1 MSKVFKLQMNYPIF
15 FDTKKSLTLF
25 SLKEDFNFISQL
37 YITKNLPKVLMF
49 TGNKGSGKSTLINH
63 FLYSI
68 FDIDNYDKKTFS
80 ISKNSII
87 LKQFQKNMFSNIIY
101 VNGGDYKSV
110 KIEDIRN
117 LKKQIL
123 QSTISK
129 KDRFIIFDDIELFNQ
144 NSLNALLKIIEE
156 PSQKN
161 YFFLINNK
169 GKPLIETIKSR
180 ALEVKI
186 ILNEKQRLEIINK
199 LVNLHKL
206 DLILD
211 PKSSQ
216 LSPGNFV
223 KFNFICKEYD
233 ILPTN
238 NFVENLSL
246 LLDLYKKK
254 RDVLI
259 INLLFY
265 LTDQYLKYLKDKNL
279 LKSDK
284 IFEIKNYILDNLN
297 NFILYNINQ
306 SSLINAINKKLIY
319 E

>member
-1 MSKVFKLQMNYPIF
+1 MNYPVF
-15 FDTKKSLTLF
+15 FDTKNSLTLF
-25 SLKEDFNFISQL
+25 SLRENFKFISQL
-37 YITKNLPKVLMF
+37 YSKKNLPKVLMF

-63 FLYSI
+63 FLYSV
-68 FDIDNYDKKTFS
+68 FDIDNYDKKTCS
-80 ISKNSII
+80 ISMNSIF
-87 LKQFQKNMFSNIIY
+87 LKNFQENVFSNIIY
-101 VNGGDYKSV
+101 INGADYKTV

-123 QSTISK
+123 QSVISK

-180 ALEVKI
+180 TLEVKI

-238 NFVENLSL
+238 NFEKNFSL
-246 LLDLYKKK
+246 LLELYNKKK
-254 RDVLI
+254 DILI
-259 INLLFY
+259 INLLFF
-265 LTDQYLKYLKDKNL
+265 LTDQYLKYIKVNNL
-279 LKSDK
+279 LKNDK
-284 IFEIKNYILDNLN
+284 IFEIKNYVFDNLN
-297 NFILYNINQ
+297 NFTLYNINKN
-306 SSLINAINKKLIY
+306 SIINAINEKLSH

>member
-1 MSKVFKLQMNYPIF
+1 MKYPNF
-15 FDTKKSLTLF
+15 FETKNSLNLF
-25 SLKEDFNFISQL
+25 GLKDNFRFISDL
-37 YITKNLPKVLMF
+37 YSKKNLPKVLML
-49 TGNKGSGKSTLINH
+49 TGNKGTGKSTIINH

-68 FDIDNYDKKTFS
+68 FDTDNYNKDTFS
-80 ISKNSII
+80 LSENSIF
-87 LKQFQKNMFSNIIY
+87 LKKFQNNIFSNIIY
-101 VNGGDYKSV
+101 INGTDYKSV
-110 KIEDIRN
+110 KIDDIRY

-123 QSTISK
+123 QSSISD

-186 ILNEKQRLEIINK
+186 ILSEKQRLEIINK

-223 KFNFICKEYD
+223 KFNFICREYD

-238 NFVENLSL
+238 NFEENLSL
-246 LLDLYKKK
+246 LLNLYKKK
-254 RDVLI
+254 KDILI

-265 LTDQYLKYLKDKNL
+265 LTDQYLKRIKDKNL
-279 LKSDK
+279 FKNGK

-297 NFILYNINQ
+297 SFVLYNINQ
-306 SSLINAINKKLIY
+306 NSLINAINEKLGH

>member
-1 MSKVFKLQMNYPIF
+1 MPKIFKYQMNHPVF
-15 FDTKKSLTLF
+15 FDSKNSLKLF
-25 SLKEDFNFISQL
+25 SLEENFKFISQL
-37 YITKNLPKVLMF
+37 YLKKNLPKVLMF
-49 TGNKGSGKSTLINH
+49 TGSKGSGKSTLINH

-80 ISKNSII
+80 ILKNSII

-101 VNGGDYKSV
+101 INGADYKSV

-169 GKPLIETIKSR
+169 EKPLIETIKSR

-186 ILNEKQRLEIINK
+186 ILREKQRLEIINK

-211 PKSSQ
+211 KHFLIDQ
-216 LSPGNFV
+216 IKELEGRTVNNQYINFTIA
-223 KFNFICKEYD
+223 KNNNKINIFFDKETLNLIGWQTED
-233 ILPTN
+233 IYQ
-238 NFVENLSL
+238 NLVITYI
-246 LLDLYKKK
+246 YK
-254 RDVLI
+254 I
-259 INLLFY
+259 
-265 LTDQYLKYLKDKNL
+265 QYNQKIDKN
-279 LKSDK
+279 
-284 IFEIKNYILDNLN
+284 IF
-297 NFILYNINQ
+297 
-306 SSLINAINKKLIY
+306 KLPQMN
-319 E
+319 

>member
-1 MSKVFKLQMNYPIF
+1 MSKVFEYQMNFPDF
-15 FDTKKSLTLF
+15 FDTKNSLSLF
-25 SLKEDFNFISQL
+25 DLKENFEFISGL
-37 YITKNLPKVLMF
+37 YLKKNLPKVLMF

-68 FDIDNYDKKTFS
+68 FDINNYDKKTFS
-80 ISKNSII
+80 ISKNSFF
-87 LKQFQKNMFSNIIY
+87 LKQFQNNIFPNIIY
-101 VNGGDYKSV
+101 INGANYKSV

-123 QSTISK
+123 QSSISK

-144 NSLNALLKIIEE
+144 SSLNALLKIIEE

-180 ALEVKI
+180 ALQVKI
-186 ILNEKQRLEIINK
+186 ILNEKKRLEIINK

-216 LSPGNFV
+216 LSPGSFV

-238 NFVENLSL
+238 NFEENLSL
-246 LLDLYKKK
+246 LLDLYKKTK
-254 RDVLI
+254 DILI

-265 LTDQYLKYLKDKNL
+265 LTDQYLKYIKGKNL
-279 LKSDK
+279 FKNDK

-306 SSLINAINKKLIY
+306 KSLINSINEKLSHD
-319 E
+319 

>member
-1 MSKVFKLQMNYPIF
+1 MSKVFKHKMNYPFF
-15 FDTKKSLTLF
+15 FDSKNSLNLF
-25 SLKEDFNFISQL
+25 GPKENFEFISKL
-37 YITKNLPKVLMF
+37 YSKKNLPKVLMF
-49 TGNKGSGKSTLINH
+49 TGNKGSGKSTIINH

-80 ISKNSII
+80 ISKNSIV
-87 LKQFQKNMFSNIIY
+87 LKQFQKNIFSNIIY
-101 VNGGDYKSV
+101 INGADYKSV

-117 LKKQIL
+117 FKKHILK
-123 QSTISK
+123 STISK
-129 KDRFIIFDDIELFNQ
+129 KDRFIIFDDIELINQ
-144 NSLNALLKIIEE
+144 NSINALLKIIEE

-199 LVNLHKL
+199 LVDLHKL
-206 DLILD
+206 ELILD
-211 PKSSQ
+211 PESSQ

-238 NFVENLSL
+238 NFEANLSF
-246 LLDLYKKK
+246 LLDLYKRKK
-254 RDVLI
+254 DILI
-259 INLLFY
+259 INLLIY
-265 LTDQYLKYLKDKNL
+265 LADQYLRYINGKNL
-279 LKSDK
+279 LKNEK

-306 SSLINAINKKLIY
+306 NSLINAIEEKLIH

>member
-1 MSKVFKLQMNYPIF
+1 MNYPIY
-15 FDTKKSLTLF
+15 FDTKNSLNLF
-25 SLKEDFNFISQL
+25 GLKKDFGFISEL
-37 YITKNLPKVLMF
+37 YLKQNLPKVLMF
-49 TGNKGSGKSTLINH
+49 TGDKGSGKSTLINH

-68 FDIDNYDKKTFS
+68 FDINHYNKETFS
-80 ISKNSII
+80 IEENSIF
-87 LKQFQKNMFSNIIY
+87 LRQFQNNIFSNIIY
-101 VNGGDYKSV
+101 INGENYKSI

-117 LKKQIL
+117 LKKKIL
-123 QSTISK
+123 KSTIST
-129 KDRFIIFDDIELFNQ
+129 KDRFIILDDIELLNQ

-180 ALEVKI
+180 TLEVKI
-186 ILNEKQRLEIINK
+186 ILNEKQRLEIINQ

-223 KFNFICKEYD
+223 RFNFICREYD

-238 NFVENLSL
+238 NFEENLSL

-254 RDVLI
+254 KDILI

-265 LTDQYLKYLKDKNL
+265 ITDQYLKRIKDKDL
-279 LKSDK
+279 LKNEK
-284 IFEIKNYILDNLN
+284 IFEIRNYILDNLN
-297 NFILYNINQ
+297 NFVLYNINQ
-306 SSLINAINKKLIY
+306 NSLINAINEKLGH

>member
-1 MSKVFKLQMNYPIF
+1 MNYPVF
-15 FDTKKSLTLF
+15 FDNKKSLNLF
-25 SLKEDFNFISQL
+25 DLRENFKFMSEL
-37 YITKNLPKVLMF
+37 YSKQNLPKVLMF

-68 FDIDNYDKKTFS
+68 FDTDNYNIETLS
-80 ISKNSII
+80 ILENSSFF
-87 LKQFQKNMFSNIIY
+87 KQFQNNIFSSIIY
-101 VNGGDYKSV
+101 LNGADYKSV

-129 KDRFIIFDDIELFNQ
+129 RDRFIIFDDIELFNQ
-144 NSLNALLKIIEE
+144 NSLNALLKLIEE

-169 GKPLIETIKSR
+169 GRPLVETIKSR
-180 ALEVKI
+180 AVEIKI
-186 ILNEKQRLEIINK
+186 ILNEKQRLNIINN
-199 LVNLHKL
+199 LVNFYKL

-211 PKSSQ
+211 PKTSY

-223 KFNFICKEYD
+223 KFNFICKEYN
-233 ILPTN
+233 ILPTSS
-238 NFVENLSL
+238 FIKNLSL
-246 LLDLYKKK
+246 LLDIYKKK
-254 RDVLI
+254 KDILI

-265 LTDQYLKYLKDKNL
+265 LADQYLIHIKDKNL
-279 LKSDK
+279 IKNDK
-284 IFEIKNYILDNLN
+284 IFEIKNFIMSNLN

-306 SSLINAINKKLIY
+306 ISLINAINEKLNY

>member
-1 MSKVFKLQMNYPIF
+1 MNYPVF
-15 FDTKKSLTLF
+15 FDSKNSLSLF
-25 SLKEDFNFISQL
+25 GLKENFEFISKL
-37 YITKNLPKVLMF
+37 YSKKNLPKVLMF
-49 TGNKGSGKSTLINH
+49 TGNKGSGKSTIINH

-87 LKQFQKNMFSNIIY
+87 LKQFQKNIFSNIIY
-101 VNGGDYKSV
+101 INGADYKSV
-110 KIEDIRN
+110 KIEDIRKF
-117 LKKQIL
+117 KKHLL

-199 LVNLHKL
+199 LLNLHKF

-223 KFNFICKEYD
+223 KFNFICKEYN
-233 ILPTN
+233 ILPLN
-238 NFVENLSL
+238 NFEENLSL

-254 RDVLI
+254 KDILI
-259 INLLFY
+259 INLLLY
-265 LTDQYLKYLKDKNL
+265 LADQHLKYIKDKNV
-279 LKSDK
+279 LKNDK
-284 IFEIKNYILDNLN
+284 IFEIKNYIFDNLN

-306 SSLINAINKKLIY
+306 KSLINAINKKLSH

>member
-1 MSKVFKLQMNYPIF
+1 MSKVFKHKMNYPFF
-15 FDTKKSLTLF
+15 FDTKNSLTLF
-25 SLKEDFNFISQL
+25 NLRENFKFISQL
-37 YITKNLPKVLMF
+37 YLKKNLPKVLMF

-68 FDIDNYDKKTFS
+68 FDIENYDQESFS
-80 ISKNSII
+80 ISENSNF
-87 LKQFQKNMFSNIIY
+87 LKQFQNNIFPNIIY
-101 VNGGDYKSV
+101 INGRDYKSV
-110 KIEDIRN
+110 RIEDVRI

-144 NSLNALLKIIEE
+144 SSLNALLKIIEE
-156 PSQKN
+156 PLQKN

-169 GKPLIETIKSR
+169 EKPLIKTIKSR
-180 ALEVKI
+180 TLEVKI
-186 ILNEKQRLEIINK
+186 ILNEKQRLEIINQ

-211 PKSSQ
+211 PKFSQ

-238 NFVENLSL
+238 NFEENLSL
-246 LLDLYKKK
+246 LLNLYKKK
-254 RDVLI
+254 KDILI

-265 LTDQYLKYLKDKNL
+265 ITDEYLKYIKDKNL
-279 LKSDK
+279 FKKDK

-297 NFILYNINQ
+297 NFVLYNMNQ
-306 SSLINAINKKLIY
+306 NSLINAINEKLVH